1 MTRLAIAC
9 AAAATVAIWCGCG
22 ERATVP
28 AAATATPTR
37 LVTTSASPPQP
48 RIVSWRIPY
57 GAKRRAQMAAYA
69 NRHYGISTS
78 ALEQPHVIVE
88 HYTATS
94 TARPAWNTFAS
105 NARDPELHELPGTC
119 AHFLVDRDG
128 TIFQLV
134 RTSIMCRHTVGL
146 NYTAIGIENVGTS
159 DASVM
164 DNARQRTASVRLTRW
179 LRCRHGIAVKDVIGH
194 NESLGS
200 PYHRERVARLRS
212 QTHGDMRRAT
222 MQRYRAIVA
231 RREC

>member
-1 MTRLAIAC
+1 MTRLAIA
-9 AAAATVAIWCGCG
+9 VAIAALPLLCGCG
-22 ERATVP
+22 AEATVP
-28 AAATATPTR
+28 PAPTARAVEQAAA
-37 LVTTSASPPQP
+37 SAPPPQP
-48 RIVSWRIPY
+48 PIVSWQIPY

-69 NRHYGISTS
+69 KRHYGIATS
-78 ALEQPHVIVE
+78 ALEHPHVIVE

-94 TARPAWNTFAS
+94 TARAAYNTFAS

-119 AHFLVDRDG
+119 AHFIVDRDG

-134 RTSIMCRHTVGL
+134 KTNLMCRHTVGL

-164 DNARQRTASVRLTRW
+164 GNTRQRTASVRLTRW
-179 LRCRHGIAVKDVIGH
+179 LRCRHAIAVKDVIGH

-222 MQRYRAIVA
+222 MRRYRALVA
-231 RREC
+231 RSAC